1 MDEASETMMSAR
13 ILCVDDDS
21 RINELNQVVLT
32 RAGYDV
38 EVSESPSEALARLTI
53 EPFDLVITDLFPQ
66 SATDAAFMTRLRLLN
81 PSMPVILVTGNHNPP
96 PEILRQADAFVVK
109 AYSLNA
115 LTDSVRE
122 VLLRSKLRRIG

>member
-1 MDEASETMMSAR
+1 MSAR

-66 SATDAAFMTRLRLLN
+66 SAADAAFMTRLRRLN
-81 PSMPVILVTGNHNPP
+81 PFLPVILVTGNHNPP

>member
-1 MDEASETMMSAR
+1 MSAR

-66 SATDAAFMTRLRLLN
+66 SATDAAFMTRLRRLN
-81 PSMPVILVTGNHNPP
+81 PSLPVILVTGNHNPP

>member
-21 RINELNQVVLT
+21 RINELNQLVLT

-122 VLLRSKLRRIG
+122 VLLRSRLRRIG

>member
-1 MDEASETMMSAR
+1 MMSAR

-66 SATDAAFMTRLRLLN
+66 SATDAAFMTRLRRLN
-81 PSMPVILVTGNHNPP
+81 PSLPVILVTGNHNPP

>member
-122 VLLRSKLRRIG
+122 VLLRSRLRRIG

>member
-1 MDEASETMMSAR
+1 VDEASETMMSAR

-21 RINELNQVVLT
+21 RINELNQLVLT

-122 VLLRSKLRRIG
+122 VLLRSRLRRIG